1 MVKVSCPIKQK
12 CKKSV
17 EFALNCGYYNVRLP
31 DSLLFEEKSAKKHFK
46 KA

>member
-31 DSLLFEEKSAKKHFK
+31 VTLFEEKSAKKHFK